1 MNLKR
6 VLKFLED
13 KTETT
18 IEYKDCNL
26 YICCYH
32 STIGN
37 LNLNMYLSGQHFEEL
52 SLDINIS
59 RFPKIAE
66 KISNMKL
73 KDFFD
78 YKNFKE
84 LKSYAENEI
93 LKRIYKFKL
102 KRTKRKTITEKKIDR
117 LDEYL
122 DCLKFKKEKENIRIE
137 KLSNIKKELIINI
150 LTKDIRMQDVLSKD
164 NKKILTYLIEKN
176 ININKNRKKDNN
188 QAINNIDIVK
198 EIYSNKF
205 SNEKELFEYFEKINY
220 KHIRDTV
227 NSYIMTIFYLKNP
240 ELKKIAYNAN
250 QFLLIRHWKDKKKG
264 NKNYLKC
271 FILKELYEDKNYL
284 MNIINEEKV
293 NDTLKVFF
301 KVIKELYLEKNNMQY
316 KENKEKMDY
325 IIPTLIGNNYI
336 NYFEKID
343 IDNFIFEME
352 KTNNSLKNIEEFN
365 YLYEMCNIKKELE
378 NF

>member
-52 SLDINIS
+52 SLDININ

-93 LKRIYKFKL
+93 LQRIYKFKL

-122 DCLKFKKEKENIRIE
+122 DCFKFKKEKENIRIE
-137 KLSNIKKELIINI
+137 KLSNIKKELIVNI

-198 EIYSNKF
+198 EIYSNKL

-227 NSYIMTIFYLKNP
+227 NSYIMTIFYFKSP
-240 ELKKIAYNAN
+240 ELKKIAYHAN
-250 QFLLIRHWKDKKKG
+250 QFLLIRHWKDKKRG

-271 FILKELYEDKNYL
+271 FILKELCEDKNYL
-284 MNIINEEKV
+284 INIVNEEKV

-316 KENKEKMDY
+316 KENKEEMDY

-365 YLYEMCNIKKELE
+365 YLCEMCNIKKELQ

>member
-1 MNLKR
+1 MNLKK
-6 VLKFLED
+6 VLRFLESE
-13 KTETT
+13 TETT

-37 LNLNMYLSGQHFEEL
+37 LNLNMYLNGQHFEEL
-52 SLDINIS
+52 SLDINIT
-59 RFPKIAE
+59 RFPKVAE
-66 KISNMKL
+66 KIANMKL

-78 YKNFKE
+78 HKKFKE
-84 LKSYAENEI
+84 LKLYAESEI
-93 LKRIYKFKL
+93 LKRVYKFKL
-102 KRTKRKTITEKKIDR
+102 KRTKRKTITEKKFDR

-122 DCLKFKKEKENIRIE
+122 DCLKFKKEKEKIRIE
-137 KLSNIKKELIINI
+137 KLSNIKKELIVNI
-150 LTKDIRMQDVLSKD
+150 LTKDIRIQDVLSKD

-176 ININKNRKKDNN
+176 ININKNGKKDNN

-198 EIYSNKF
+198 EIYNNNF
-205 SNEKELFEYFEKINY
+205 LNERELFEYFEKINY

-227 NSYIMTIFYLKNP
+227 NSYIMSIFYFKSS
-240 ELKKIAYNAN
+240 ELKKIAYHAN
-250 QFLLIRHWKDKKKG
+250 QFLLIRHWSDKKKG

-284 MNIINEEKV
+284 MNIINKEKV
-293 NDTLKVFF
+293 NDTLKIFF
-301 KVIKELYLEKNNMQY
+301 KVIKELYLEKNNLQY

-325 IIPTLIGNNYI
+325 IIPTLIGDNYI
-336 NYFEKID
+336 NYFENID

-365 YLYEMCNIKKELE
+365 YLCEMCNIKKQLQ